1 MILEEKTMSSEKI
14 YNGKIINLRVDTVEL
29 PEHKYQKREI
39 VEHPGA
45 VAILAVNENKEI
57 IFVKQF
63 RKAVEEILIE
73 IPAGKLEKGEDPKE
87 CAIRE
92 LKEET
97 GYEAENI
104 EFLSLFYTSAGFSNE
119 KMYLYLATG
128 LKKGECCP
136 DEDEY
141 IEICE
146 VKISKALDMIKKGEI
161 KDAKT
166 MVGILLSKDLI

>member
-1 MILEEKTMSSEKI
+1 MIFKEETMSSEMI

-45 VAILAVNENKEI
+45 VAILAINDKKEVI
-57 IFVKQF
+57 LVRQF
-63 RKAVEEILIE
+63 RKPVEEVIVE
-73 IPAGKLEKGEDPKE
+73 IPAGKLEEGENPRD

-97 GYEAENI
+97 GYEAKNI
-104 EFLSLFYTSAGFSNE
+104 KFLNEFYTSAGFSNE
-119 KMYLYLATG
+119 KMYLYLATDLQAG
-128 LKKGECCP
+128 KCCP

-141 IEICE
+141 VDVMNVDLE
-146 VKISKALDMIKKGEI
+146 KALNMVINNEI
-161 KDAKT
+161 KDSKT
-166 MVGILLSKDLI
+166 IIGILLAKDL